1 MVEMPQIAA
10 WTAAFL
16 LAAPT
21 GALAGGAEAIA
32 DRSCLEC
39 HSDRALIVTNAAGRV
54 RSLFVDEAVFRASA
68 HRTNSCVSCHSDLKA
83 THPDDNVPA
92 KPVICGGCHERQAM
106 SYAGSVHGQGARD
119 HLPGVA
125 ACTDCHGT
133 HNMSPPTSPTSPLH
147 FSHLAETCGACH
159 VEAARAVEQS
169 VHGLALAG
177 GAREAATCTDC
188 HSEHKIEP
196 LKNASALKISQDVCS
211 KCHASERINTKFNM
225 PKDRVKTFFD
235 SYHGLAAQ
243 YGSTLAANCASCHG
257 YHKILPSSD
266 PQSSIHRNHLVETCG
281 RCHPGASENFAQGKV
296 HVAASVPAPGGDT
309 GQLINWWA
317 RRVYLWMIF
326 GVVGAMLV
334 HNLMHLSRRIR
345 IRLATHVRPVLRMD
359 RRQRCQHL
367 VLLTSFIVLAVTGF
381 ALRFPDSWLARL
393 LGSSEPLRRWSH
405 RIAGVVLLAAG
416 AAHVV
421 YVLTNAQ
428 GRSLLRDF
436 LPGWKDIKDVFA
448 NLRHFTGR
456 SPERPRFG
464 RFGYA
469 EKMEYWAVVWGTII
483 MGVTG
488 LMIWCKMDV
497 TRFLPRWAVEVATTV
512 HFYEA
517 ILACLAIVVWHFYHV
532 IFDPDVYPMNMAW
545 WDGRVSAEWLAE
557 EHPLESRRTVVAAS
571 PDVSSLK
578 LEFEI

>member
-1 MVEMPQIAA
+1 MVGNPHRLI
-10 WTAAFL
+10 W
-16 LAAPT
+16 LAAMSL
-21 GALAGGAEAIA
+21 ALGGSAAQVESIK
-32 DRSCLEC
+32 DSTCLEC
-39 HSDRALIVTNAAGRV
+39 HSDRTLAVTNATGRV
-54 RSLFVDEAVFRASA
+54 RSLFVDEAIFRASA
-68 HRTNSCVSCHSDLKA
+68 HRTNSCVSCHSDLKS
-83 THPDDNVPA
+83 THPDDNVVA
-92 KPVICGGCHERQAM
+92 QPVSCGACHERQAV

-125 ACTDCHGT
+125 SCTDCHGT
-133 HNMSPPTSPTSPLH
+133 HNISPPSSPASPLH
-147 FSHLAETCGACH
+147 FSHLTETCGACH
-159 VEAARAVEQS
+159 EEAARDVEQS
-169 VHGLALAG
+169 VHGRAIAG
-177 GAREAATCTDC
+177 GARESATCTDC

-196 LKNASALKISQDVCS
+196 LKNAPALKISQDVCS
-211 KCHASERINTKFNM
+211 KCHASERINTKFNL
-225 PKDRVKTFFD
+225 PTDRVKTFFD

-266 PQSSIHRNHLVETCG
+266 PQSTINKNHLVETCG

-296 HVAASVPAPGGDT
+296 HVAASAAAPGGDA
-309 GQLINWWA
+309 GQLINWWV
-317 RRVYLWMIF
+317 RRVYLWMIC

-345 IRLATHVRPVLRMD
+345 IRLATHVRPILRMD
-359 RRQRCQHL
+359 RRQRSQHL

-393 LGSSEPLRRWSH
+393 LGSSEPFRRWSH

-421 YVLTNAQ
+421 YLLTNRE
-428 GRSLLRDF
+428 GRNLVRDF
-436 LPGWKDIKDVFA
+436 LPGLKDLKDVFA
-448 NLRHFTGR
+448 NLRYFAGR
-456 SPERPRFG
+456 SGRRPRFG

-469 EKMEYWAVVWGTII
+469 EKMEYWAVVWGTVI

-532 IFDPDVYPMNMAW
+532 IFDPEVYPMNLAW
-545 WDGRVSAEWLAE
+545 WDGKVSEEWLAE
-557 EHPLESRRTVVAAS
+557 EHPLQSPRSETAS
-571 PDVSSLK
+571 TPDVSKLN
-578 LEFEI
+578 LEFDI